1 MRGSTFVAET
11 HSRGGFAVLL
21 SASLFLCVTAFAA
34 SPTLTDLRPRGAE
47 IGRPFTLTVVGRDLG
62 EGARITTTLPGSFTP
77 VLPPATPMQA
87 PGRSASFLVELK
99 SNAAPGVYP
108 VRIETP
114 SGISNILL
122 FTLGTFPET
131 AEEES
136 QPGTLPNRN
145 DTIETAEPVRATPVV
160 VNGTLR
166 GPERDVFRV
175 AGKAGERRVFE
186 IEARRCGS
194 AIDPV
199 LRILDG
205 AGKQLARSDDSP
217 GAGLDARIEFTFPA
231 EGNYYVEVTDAR
243 FSTQA
248 QNFYR
253 LKMGTY
259 RFADGIFPLG
269 GRRGEQTTVTF
280 VGPGSKTNVDL
291 RAAGP
296 EDAFTHVALPD
307 SPALPFL
314 FAVGDLPEVR
324 EPVEGASSIPL
335 VINGRL
341 DKDREVDHYRLKVE
355 PGDKLLLEMQ
365 ARELGTSKLE
375 AIITAYDTA
384 GKKLGSAGDQPL
396 PEDVF
401 AVQGASRTSSDP
413 FLNLTVPPDVHEIMV
428 TVEDLALR
436 GGPLYGYRLIARK
449 QAEDFKLTIGSPQI
463 NIPAGGT
470 TVLSV
475 VADRRGF
482 DGPIRLMIPDAPKG
496 LHVEGGVIPR
506 EYLDASNTRTV
517 NRRGLLFLTADHDIK
532 LDTREFQVW
541 GEGTLADGTV
551 VRRRARGL
559 GLSIDVAGATSQG
572 VVDRQRPLTAPW
584 LGGDLPVAMADQPS
598 ASLEVRQT
606 GMKSMEEGARYEY
619 AYEWTIR
626 GNATPPKLVTVDV
639 NGAKDLRV
647 IDMKSE
653 MREKTGTFAVTTTKA
668 TDPARYDLYVSGRLR
683 TDDGD
688 EIIVSRPIPFEV
700 TGGPLSA
707 K

>member
-1 MRGSTFVAET
+1 MRGAFLLTLLAAHVAL
-11 HSRGGFAVLL
+11 G
-21 SASLFLCVTAFAA
+21 A
-34 SPTLTDLRPRGAE
+34 SPTLTELRPRGAE
-47 IGRPFTLTVVGRDLG
+47 IGRPFTLTIVGRNLG
-62 EGARITTTLPGSFTP
+62 EEARITTTLPGAFTP
-77 VLPPATPMQA
+77 VLPPATAMQS
-87 PGRSASFLVELK
+87 PGRSVAFLVELK

-122 FTLGTFPET
+122 FTLGTFPEVT
-131 AEEES
+131 EEES

-160 VNGTLR
+160 VNGALR

-175 AGKAGERRVFE
+175 TGKAGERRVFE
-186 IEARRCGS
+186 VEARRCGS

-217 GAGLDARIEFTFPA
+217 GAGLDPRIEFTFPA

-253 LKMGTY
+253 LKMGSY
-259 RFADGIFPLG
+259 HYAEGIFPLG
-269 GRRGEQTTVTF
+269 GRRGEQTSVTF
-280 VGPGSKTNVDL
+280 VGPGTKTSVDL
-291 RAAGP
+291 RQAGP
-296 EDAFTHVALPD
+296 NDAFTRVAMPD
-307 SPALPFL
+307 SPTLPFL
-314 FAVGDLPEVR
+314 FAVGDYPEVR
-324 EPVEGASSIPL
+324 EPVEGAAAVP
-335 VINGRL
+335 VTINGRL
-341 DKDREVDHYRLKVE
+341 DKEREIDHYRLKVE
-355 PGDKLLLEMQ
+355 PGDKLLLELQ

-375 AIITAYDTA
+375 GIITAYA
-384 GKKLGSAGDQPL
+384 AGGKKLGSAGDQPL

-401 AVQGASRTSSDP
+401 AVQGTSRTSSDP
-413 FLNLTVPPDVHEIMV
+413 FLNLTVPPDTHEIMV
-428 TVEDLALR
+428 TVEDLAVR
-436 GGPLYGYRLIARK
+436 GGPLYGYRLIAHK
-449 QAEDFKLTIGSPQI
+449 QSEDFKLTLSSPQM

-470 TVLSV
+470 VLLTVA
-475 VADRRGF
+475 ADRRGF
-482 DGPIRLMIPDAPKG
+482 DGPIRLTIPDLPKG
-496 LHVEGGVIPR
+496 IHVEGGVIPR

-517 NRRGLLFLTADHDIK
+517 NRRGLLFLTADQEVK
-532 LDTREFQVW
+532 LERREVQVW

-551 VRRRARGL
+551 VRRRARGP
-559 GLSIDVAGATSQG
+559 GVTIDVAGANTQG

-584 LGGDLPVAMADQPS
+584 LGLDLPVAMAETPS
-598 ASLEVRQT
+598 ATLQVHQT

-619 AYEWTIR
+619 SFQWTMR
-626 GNATPPKLVTVDV
+626 EGMTPPALISVEV

-647 IDMKSE
+647 IDLKSD
-653 MREKTGTFAVTTTKA
+653 MRAKTGTFAVTTTKA
-668 TDPARYDLYVSGRLR
+668 TDPAVYDLYASGRLR
-683 TDDGD
+683 SEDGD
-688 EIIVSRPIPFEV
+688 EIIISRPIPFEV